1 MPYRHR
7 FLPASLAA
15 VVVVGLV
22 GATPAAGQTPPKSTT
37 TLSVESRDTRL
48 AAYDGSLLWSSYE
61 PRLRRY
67 ALKALVDG
75 VVQKLPVRTR
85 RIPFDADLGPGPDG
99 RLNAVYSR
107 CSNEKEQQV
116 AASPAQ
122 EVLNRRGCRLW
133 RFDFGRRRETRIDTS
148 TPRAASD
155 FRPTIWRGR
164 VAFGRLSSGSGVPRL
179 YVRSGSKGQVR
190 RVRKP
195 RTRLSGAATIYLARL
210 DLRGDRL
217 ISSWQYREAQC
228 RSRETARVTG
238 DSASDIFIGSVR
250 RSQRRLLDACDQD
263 EPVEVRDGAWT
274 AGELSVLLRRTKV
287 GFMETARIYSATGR
301 LRREEP
307 FPPSATT
314 YARDRDVQYLVSF
327 RRGESG
333 GPDAFDITRTV
344 PDQGA

>member
-1 MPYRHR
+1 M
-7 FLPASLAA
+7 
-15 VVVVGLV
+15 VVVAALV
-22 GATPAAGQTPPKSTT
+22 GAAPATGQTPPESTT

-48 AAYDGSLLWSSYE
+48 AAYDGSLLWSSYD

-67 ALKALVDG
+67 GLKALVDG

-85 RIPFDADLGPGPDG
+85 RIAFDADLGPGPDG

-148 TPRAASD
+148 TPRGASD

-179 YVRSGSKGQVR
+179 YARSGSKGPVR

-210 DLRGDRL
+210 DLRDDRL

-228 RSRETARVTG
+228 RSREASVTG
-238 DSASDIFIGSVR
+238 DSASEIFIGSVR
-250 RSQRRLLDACDQD
+250 RSQRRLLDACDLD
-263 EPVEVRDGAWT
+263 DPVDVRDGAWT
-274 AGELSVLLRRTKV
+274 AGELSVLLLRPTSV
-287 GFMETARIYSATGR
+287 GFAETARIYRATGR

-314 YARDRDVQYLVSF
+314 YARDRNVQYFVSF

-333 GPDAFDITRTV
+333 GPDAFDILRTV
-344 PDQGA
+344 ADQGA